1 VVGISSD
8 SVESHAAFKA
18 QHRFPFPL
26 LADTSSVLRTGFGI
40 PGDLFGSAWSLERRS
55 ALPLT
60 ARAVLPG
67 RQTFV
72 ISKDGVCLLSFNSQ
86 LGATEHTKQA
96 LDVLKTSTTKA

>member
-1 VVGISSD
+1 VGISSD

-40 PGDLFGSAWSLERRS
+40 PGDLFGI
-55 ALPLT
+55 
-60 ARAVLPG
+60 LPG

-96 LDVLKTSTTKA
+96 LDVLKTSTKA